1 MGALKEEV
9 YTAAHLRLAEL
20 AKAIGHPARVAILE
34 YLSETAG
41 CICGDISNA
50 VPLAQPTISLHLK
63 ALRDA
68 GIIRG
73 TVEGRAVC
81 YCLNPD
87 ALAEVQ
93 VFLQLLQQ
101 RAFTDSNNTCC

>member
-1 MGALKEEV
+1 MGALKEDV
-9 YTAAHLRLAEL
+9 YQVAHLRLAEL

-41 CICGDISNA
+41 CICGDIGDA

-63 ALRDA
+63 ALREA

-73 TVEGRAVC
+73 SVEGRAVC

-87 ALAEVQ
+87 ALDEVQ
-93 VFLQLLQQ
+93 GFLQLLQS
-101 RAFTDSNNTCC
+101 RAKAEADKTCC

>member
-1 MGALKEEV
+1 MGAIKEEI
-9 YTAAHLRLAEL
+9 YSAAHLRLAEL
-20 AKAIGHPARVAILE
+20 ARAIGHPARVAILE
-34 YLSETAG
+34 YLTETAG

-50 VPLAQPTISLHLK
+50 VELAQPTISLHLK
-63 ALRDA
+63 ALREA

-93 VFLQLLQQ
+93 TFLQLLQE
-101 RAFTDSNNTCC
+101 RATHDAQNTCC

>member
-1 MGALKEEV
+1 MGAIKEEI
-9 YTAAHLRLAEL
+9 YSAAHLRLAEL
-20 AKAIGHPARVAILE
+20 ARAIGHPARVAILE

-50 VPLAQPTISLHLK
+50 VELAQPTISLHLK

-73 TVEGRAVC
+73 TVEGRSVC

-93 VFLQLLQQ
+93 TFLQLLQDRGTHDAQ
-101 RAFTDSNNTCC
+101 NTCC

>member
-1 MGALKEEV
+1 MGALKEDV
-9 YTAAHLRLAEL
+9 YTAAHLRLAQL

-63 ALRDA
+63 ALREA

-73 TVEGRAVC
+73 TVEGRALC

-87 ALAEVQ
+87 ALSEVQ
-93 VFLQLLQQ
+93 AFLLLLQD
-101 RAFTDSNNTCC
+101 RATTEANNTCC